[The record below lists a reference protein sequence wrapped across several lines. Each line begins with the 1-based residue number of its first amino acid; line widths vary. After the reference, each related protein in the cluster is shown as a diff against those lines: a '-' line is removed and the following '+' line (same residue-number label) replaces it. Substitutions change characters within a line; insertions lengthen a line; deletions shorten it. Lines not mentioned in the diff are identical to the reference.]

1 MKINWKLRLKNRAT
15 LAALI
20 ASAVSLAYIL
30 LGIFGIMPSVTESQV
45 MDLAAAVLNALT
57 LMGVLID
64 PTTEGLE
71 DSERA
76 LGYDAPACRGK
87 TAKAE

>member
-20 ASAVSLAYIL
+20 ASAVSLSYIL
-30 LGIFGIMPSVTESQV
+30 LGIFDIVPSVTESQV
-45 MDLAAAVLNALT
+45 TDLAAAILNALT

-76 LGYDAPACRGK
+76 LCYDAPACRGGDAVQK
-87 TAKAE
+87 